1 MNPIT
6 HITVCLLDALH
17 AMPDPFLRMADRRT
31 WRRNRA
37 ALVGELA
44 AGMGL
49 DIIEDAANTIHST
62 LCNKPITDPE
72 VRALLEAGGAV
83 CTDIRRDAAGFSVEP
98 VIIGELP
105 TLRRPQPARP
115 NAPASLRS
123 RPALGDL
130 PPAHQRDDSAVAPA
144 AGHLAPAV
152 AARQPAAD
160 MPAPCRL
167 CGQPTPAPLPYT
179 PR

>member
-1 MNPIT
+1 MNQTTRIT
-6 HITVCLLDALH
+6 TALLDALH
-17 AMPDPFLRMADRRT
+17 AAPAPFMRSTEQHD
-31 WRRNRA
+31 WRRHRA
-37 ALVGELA
+37 QLVAELA
-44 AGMGL
+44 AGLGF
-49 DIIEDAANTIHST
+49 DIIEDAANTLHST
-62 LCNKPITDPE
+62 LCKPITDPA